1 MMKTTP
7 LATLLMIPL
16 LGVMPL
22 MAQSTTPNPTP
33 ACSPTSGHGGH
44 VRKNLANLTDAERQ
58 QLKAAMKQIKNDPQL
73 VASREAVKEA
83 QTKEA
88 RIAARQE
95 NRKIRRDLLLKAD
108 PSLAPVLAKIQPDKS
123 AE

>member
-1 MMKTTP
+1 MKTPQIT
-7 LATLLMIPL
+7 TLLMIPL
-16 LGVMPL
+16 FGVMPL
-22 MAQSTTPNPTP
+22 MAQSTPPNPTP
-33 ACSPTSGHGGH
+33 ACSPVSGNGRHA
-44 VRKNLANLTDAERQ
+44 KKDLANLTDAERQ

-88 RIAARQE
+88 RVLAMQE
-95 NRKIRRDLLLKAD
+95 NRKIRHDLLLKTD
-108 PSLAPVLAKIQPDKS
+108 PSLAPILAKIRPGKS